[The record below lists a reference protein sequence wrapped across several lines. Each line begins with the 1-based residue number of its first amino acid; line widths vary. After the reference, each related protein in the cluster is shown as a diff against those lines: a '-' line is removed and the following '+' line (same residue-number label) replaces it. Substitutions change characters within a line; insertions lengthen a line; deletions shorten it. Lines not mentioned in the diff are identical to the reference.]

1 MPFIPSLVLRKLYQ
15 RSSLRNTHRG
25 VAFSLKNR
33 LGEVIVLGVE
43 SFRLDGEPVPLNLIK
58 ANLPSRSLT
67 LDRLN
72 ADDALE
78 LAVGDHLSLVLAIEP
93 LEEGEHAIEMVF
105 VTAPYGRLKLK
116 IEDSLASRRH
126 DPAHIP
132 RSLDDDYDPVVV
144 AQRQQF
150 VEQRCG
156 VALEH
161 VKGLSYDPHRASGNI
176 ENLFGVAQ
184 VPLGLA
190 GPLKVDGEHAQ
201 GDFYVP
207 LATSEGTLV
216 ASYGRGMKVLYRC
229 GGARCTVVGDQ
240 MQRAPVFLF
249 ADARQA
255 RRFADWIKA
264 SLSEIRK
271 VAEATSRVAHLKHIE
286 YYLVSRFVYLRF
298 DYTTGDA
305 AGQNMVS
312 RATLAAC
319 NWILEHYDASIENFY
334 LESNLA
340 TDKKSSMVNIIHS
353 RGKRVTAEVTVDGET
368 LWNLLRVTPERLH
381 HHNGV
386 ANLGA
391 FLSGANNNGLHA
403 ANGITALFLA
413 TGQDVANVAEAS
425 AAMLYT
431 EVTREGA
438 LYLSITLPCLIV
450 ATHGGGTA
458 LPTQRE
464 CLEML
469 GCYGPGKVKKLAEI
483 VAATVLA
490 GELSLAAAISS
501 DEWVSAHE
509 KLGRHR

>member
-33 LGEVIVLGVE
+33 LGEVMVLGVE
-43 SFRLDGEPVPLNLIK
+43 SFRLDGAPVALNRIL
-58 ANLPSRSLT
+58 AQLPKRSFT

-78 LAVGDHLSLVLAIEP
+78 LAVGDRLSLVLDVEP
-93 LEEGEHAIEMVF
+93 LGEGEHTLEMVF
-105 VTAPYGRLKLK
+105 VTAPFGRLRLK
-116 IEDSLASRRH
+116 VEDTLASRQH
-126 DPAHIP
+126 DPTHIP
-132 RSLDDDYDPVVV
+132 RSLDDDYAPAVV
-144 AQRQQF
+144 AQRQGF
-150 VEQRCG
+150 VEERCG
-156 VALEH
+156 VRLEH
-161 VKGLSYDPHRASGNI
+161 VKSHSFDPQCVAGNI
-176 ENLFGVAQ
+176 ENFFGVAQ

-207 LATSEGTLV
+207 MATSEGTLV
-216 ASYGRGMKVLYRC
+216 ASYGRGMKVLHRC
-229 GGARCTVVGDQ
+229 GGARCSVVGDQ

-249 ADARQA
+249 GDARQA
-255 RRFADWIKA
+255 RLFADWIKTHQQ
-264 SLSEIRK
+264 EIGRA
-271 VAEATSRVAHLKHIE
+271 AEATSRVARLKHIE

-319 NWILEHYDASIENFY
+319 NWILEHYDAAIEDFY

-340 TDKKSSMVNIIHS
+340 TDKKSSMINIIHS
-353 RGKRVTAEVTVDGET
+353 RGKRVTAEVTVDHET
-368 LWNLLRVTPERLH
+368 LWSLLRTTPERLH

-403 ANGITALFLA
+403 ANGITAVFLA

-431 EVTREGA
+431 EITREGA

-450 ATHGGGTA
+450 ATHGGGTG

-469 GCYGPGKVKKLAEI
+469 GCYGVGKVYKLAEI